1 MEAENARLEAEKL
14 ELENSRLESEWAHI
28 VSLIRHANE
37 NKHTAVCTSNPV
49 TGRNTYMSEAVKERL
64 RKALYVVE
72 DVRGAT
78 PDGHYEF
85 IRLNN
90 C

>member
-1 MEAENARLEAEKL
+1 METEI
-14 ELENSRLESEWAHI
+14 SRLESERLEIEWAHI

-49 TGRNTYMSEAVKERL
+49 TGRNTYMSEGVKERL

-72 DVRGAT
+72 YVRGAT

-85 IRLNN
+85 IRLQ
-90 C
+90 